1 MAVDEEKM
9 IEIVL
14 NGAKFNVPVKSLSK
28 LKELALGDKE
38 SEIL

>member
-1 MAVDEEKM
+1 M

-14 NGAKFNVPVKSLSK
+14 NGAKFKVPVKSLSE

-38 SEIL
+38 KFINF